1 MQCLEVINI
10 NVNVWVF
17 FPFFFSVESHG
28 NVDENRPNSEILEGF
43 WKSQW
48 KDELVSKPGEQG

>member
-1 MQCLEVINI
+1 MWMN
-10 NVNVWVF
+10 
-17 FPFFFSVESHG
+17 
-28 NVDENRPNSEILEGF
+28 NRPNSEILEGF